1 MANPTL
7 LLDNWASE
15 RPFVVGIATD
25 MPHSLARSL
34 ALAQFPALE
43 QIAAKKLQQANHCH
57 RAKFRPHV
65 FPPSLPSFS
74 LFGPRIVV
82 FRLAKRS
89 FLLVH

>member
-1 MANPTL
+1 MMANPTL

-43 QIAAKKLQQANHCH
+43 QIAAKELQQANH
-57 RAKFRPHV
+57 
-65 FPPSLPSFS
+65 
-74 LFGPRIVV
+74 
-82 FRLAKRS
+82 
-89 FLLVH
+89 